1 MLRVSSLLQVCQTE
15 QQRWLFCLHLLL
27 GFDNLSVSC
36 FTCCVI
42 GSLCLAFLIPS
53 ACTGQLHA
61 ISGIQGHLPE
71 RDRLKILVLQVSLDN
86 HHKGWCLHSADGIK
100 RLSHDAAGLCRIHAN
115 QPVCFTSRLSSN
127 KKVVVVAIGLEV
139 IKSILDSGIGQTVN
153 PQTHDRLPNI
163 EIVHNITQDSFTLP
177 GTIGCSNNGIC
188 ILEELLDDSELL
200 HHSWIILIG
209 LTFLLLSG
217 NHQKLLGQHGKVAFR
232 PTVIAIVLRQG
243 QLYQMT
249 KGICHLP
256 AITLVEAILFLG
268 GSYDSGNALRNAGF
282 LC

>member
-1 MLRVSSLLQVCQTE
+1 ML
-15 QQRWLFCLHLLL
+15 CLHLLL
-27 GFDNLSVSC
+27 SLDDLSVSC
-36 FTCCVI
+36 FSCSVI
-42 GSLCLAFLIPS
+42 GTLCLAFLIPS
-53 ACTGQLHA
+53 ACTGQFYA
-61 ISGIQGHLPE
+61 VSGVQGHLPE

-153 PQTHDRLPNI
+153 PQTHDGLPNI

-177 GTIGCSNNGIC
+177 GTIGCSYDGVC
-188 ILEELLDDSELL
+188 ILKEFFDDSELL
-200 HHSWIILIG
+200 HHAWIILIG

-217 NHQKLLGQHGKVAFR
+217 NHQELLGQHGKVTLR
-232 PTVIAIVLRQG
+232 PTVIAVILRQ
-243 QLYQMT
+243 
-249 KGICHLP
+249 C
-256 AITLVEAILFLG
+256 
-268 GSYDSGNALRNAGF
+268 
-282 LC
+282 